1 MPNPLTSETL
11 AALLNSFSSD
21 EEEAAFAYTKLRGSL
36 VRYFQLKGISEADE
50 AADATIDRVAAKLS
64 QDTKIEDLSRYAFG
78 VAKNVFLERL
88 RASQIENRA
97 VARFYKNPEKN
108 QDLEETNYLEPL
120 RNCFDALYDDEQ
132 KLLLRYFED
141 LPSDQLFEHRQ
152 ELAKRRNVSLN
163 VLRNRVSR
171 IRKRL
176 EDCLDKKK

>member
-50 AADATIDRVAAKLS
+50 AADATIDRVAEKLN
-64 QDTKIEDLSRYAFG
+64 QKTEIEDLTKYAFG
-78 VAKNVFLERL
+78 VAKKVFLERL
-88 RASQIENRA
+88 RASQIESRA
-97 VARFYKNPEKN
+97 TARFYEKSAKN
-108 QDLEETNYLEPL
+108 DGVVETNYLEPL
-120 RNCFDALYDDEQ
+120 RKCFDALYDDER

-152 ELAKRRNVSLN
+152 ELAKRQNVSLN

-171 IRKRL
+171 IRKCL
-176 EDCLDKKK
+176 EDCIDKKK